1 MYTATITRNFRD
13 VNTVSP
19 KVLLLNIREAG
30 KPFRDHC
37 WVNITPELE
46 KFIPYKNT
54 QKLRLAF
61 EAKSKT
67 YKTYGPEKVT
77 LTKFKHIEIRQAS

>member
-13 VNTVSP
+13 INTLSP
-19 KVLLLNIREAG
+19 KVLMLNIREAG
-30 KPFRDHC
+30 KPFRDHA

-61 EAKSKT
+61 EAKPKT
-67 YKTYGPEKVT
+67 YKTYGPEKIT
-77 LTKFKHIEIRQAS
+77 LQSIRNIEIRRDR